1 MKRRR
6 GALRILVS
14 GASVSGP
21 VLAYWLT
28 RHGFCVTVV
37 ERAPALR
44 KTGGHAVD
52 LFRPA
57 MDISEKMGVLP
68 LVEERATGTNRMT
81 VYREGSRRPVRADLS
96 KIFSGTSERH
106 VEIMRDD
113 LSEIY
118 YDAARDDVEYVFGDS
133 ITAISPDGE
142 VRFENAAPRRFD
154 LVVGADG
161 LHSNVRRL
169 ALDDESRYNGFI
181 GAYFGVLTLPNI
193 SDLDRELL
201 IHVGVGRT
209 AGMYGA
215 PHLDD
220 ARALFLF
227 RSERE
232 LDYHHHDVPRQKALL
247 RGAFAGMHARVDC
260 WLDELDRTPALYFDS
275 ITQLRMDTWSQGRVT
290 LVGDAGYCPGPAV
303 GGSTSLA
310 VVGAYVLAGELA
322 QAGGDHKRAFPAY
335 ERVMTEHVRGSRAAG
350 LSAAKTLIPMS
361 RLGVWGL
368 AQGARLISALP
379 AGPSRALLRLTTQSA
394 RFYNSVTV
402 DDYLPSPAASGGPGG
417 LAGNPGDGLAVE

>member
-1 MKRRR
+1 M
-6 GALRILVS
+6 RILIS
-14 GASVSGP
+14 GASVAGP

-28 RHGFCVTVV
+28 RHGFSVTVV

-68 LVEERATGTNRMT
+68 RVEERATGADRMT
-81 VYREGSRRPVRADLS
+81 VHREGSRRPVRVDLS
-96 KIFSGTSERH
+96 KIFGAASDRH

-118 YDAARDDVEYVFGDS
+118 YDAGRDGVEYVFDDS

-169 ALDDESRYNGFI
+169 VFGEESAFSAFI
-181 GAYFGVLTLPNI
+181 GAYLGVLTLPNL
-193 SDLDRELL
+193 SGLDGELL
-201 IHVGVGRT
+201 LHVGVGRT

-215 PHLDD
+215 RHRGD

-232 LDYHHHDVPRQKALL
+232 LDCHHRDVPRQKELL
-247 RGAFAGMHARVDC
+247 RGAFAGMHPDVDR
-260 WLDELDRTPALYFDS
+260 WLDELDRTPAFYFDS
-275 ITQLRMDTWSQGRVT
+275 ITQLRLDTWSRGRT
-290 LVGDAGYCPGPAV
+290 ALVGDAGYCPGPAV
-303 GGSTSLA
+303 GGSTTLA

-322 QAGGDHKRAFPAY
+322 RAGGDHERAFPAY
-335 ERVMTEHVRGSRAAG
+335 ERAMAEHARGSRAAA
-350 LSAAKTLIPMS
+350 LSAAKTLIPTS

-379 AGPSRALLRLTTQSA
+379 AGPSRALLRLTTKSA
-394 RFYNSVTV
+394 RVFNSMAI
-402 DDYLPSPAASGGPGG
+402 DDYEPFPAASEDRA
-417 LAGNPGDGLAVE
+417 AG

>member
-1 MKRRR
+1 M
-6 GALRILVS
+6 RILIS
-14 GASVSGP
+14 GASVAGP

-28 RHGFCVTVV
+28 RHDFSVTVV
-37 ERAPALR
+37 ERAPTLR

-57 MDISEKMGVLP
+57 VDISEKMGALP
-68 LVEERATGTNRMT
+68 RIEERATGTTRMT
-81 VYREGSRRPVRADLS
+81 LQREGARRPVQVDLS
-96 KIFSGTSERH
+96 KIFSAASERH

-118 YDAARDDVEYVFGDS
+118 YDAARDDVEYIFGDS

-161 LHSNVRRL
+161 LHSNVRHL
-169 ALDDESRYNGFI
+169 VFGDESRFSTFI
-181 GAYFGVLTLPNI
+181 GAYLGVLTLPNT
-193 SDLDRELL
+193 SGLDGELL

-209 AGMYGA
+209 VGMYGA
-215 PHLDD
+215 RHLGD

-232 LDYHHHDVPRQKALL
+232 LDYGYRDVTRQKELL
-247 RGAFAGMHARVDC
+247 RDAFGDFHADVDH
-260 WLDELDRTPALYFDS
+260 WLDELDRTPTFYFDS
-275 ITQLRMDTWSQGRVT
+275 IAQLRMDTWSRGRVT

-322 QAGGDHKRAFPAY
+322 RAGGDNERAFPAY
-335 ERVMTEHVRGSRAAG
+335 ERAMAEHVRGSHAAA
-350 LSAAKTLIPMS
+350 LSAAKTLIPAS
-361 RLGVWGL
+361 RLGVSGL
-368 AQGARLISALP
+368 VQGARLLSALP
-379 AGPSRALLRLTTQSA
+379 AGPSRALLRLTTKSA
-394 RFYNSVTV
+394 RLYSSMTV
-402 DDYLPSPAASGGPGG
+402 DDYPPRPAASGRRVGLGNEPG
-417 LAGNPGDGLAVE
+417 VE

>member
-1 MKRRR
+1 M
-6 GALRILVS
+6 RILIS
-14 GASVSGP
+14 GASVAGP

-28 RHGFCVTVV
+28 RHGFSVTVV
-37 ERAPALR
+37 ERAPTLR

-68 LVEERATGTNRMT
+68 RIEELATGTSRMT
-81 VYREGSRRPVRADLS
+81 VCREGARRPVRVDLS
-96 KIFSGTSERH
+96 KIFSAASDRH
-106 VEIMRDD
+106 VEVMRDD

-118 YDAARDDVEYVFGDS
+118 YAAGRDDVEYIFGDS

-142 VRFENAAPRRFD
+142 VRFENSAPRHFD

-169 ALDDESRYNGFI
+169 VFGDESHFSNFI
-181 GAYFGVLTLPNI
+181 GAYLGVLSLPNTFG
-193 SDLDRELL
+193 LDGELL

-215 PHLDD
+215 RHLDE

-232 LDYHHHDVPRQKALL
+232 LEYAHRDVPRQKELL
-247 RGAFAGMHARVDC
+247 RDAFNGLHPDVDR
-260 WLDELDRTPALYFDS
+260 WLDELDRTPAFYFDS
-275 ITQLRMDTWSQGRVT
+275 ITQLRMDSWSRGRVT

-303 GGSTSLA
+303 GGSTTLA

-322 QAGGDHKRAFPAY
+322 RAGGDHERAFPAY
-335 ERVMTEHVRGSRAAG
+335 ERAMAEHVRGSREVA
-350 LSAAKTLIPMS
+350 LSAAKTLIPTS
-361 RLGVWGL
+361 RLGVQGL
-368 AQGARLISALP
+368 AYGARLISALP
-379 AGPSRALLRLTTQSA
+379 AGPSRALIRLTTKSA
-394 RFYNSVTV
+394 RLYNSMTL
-402 DDYLPSPAASGGPGG
+402 DDYPASSVVPGHST
-417 LAGNPGDGLAVE
+417 

>member
-1 MKRRR
+1 MRTR

-14 GASVSGP
+14 GAGVAGP

-28 RHGFCVTVV
+28 RHGFSATVV
-37 ERAPALR
+37 ERAPTLR
-44 KTGGHAVD
+44 RTGGHAVD

-57 MDISEKMGVLP
+57 MNISEKMGVLP
-68 LVEERATGTNRMT
+68 RIEERSTGTNRMT
-81 VYREGSRRPVRADLS
+81 VYPEGSRRAVRADLS
-96 KIFSGTSERH
+96 KVFSAASDRH

-118 YDAARDDVEYVFGDS
+118 YDAAREDVEYIFGDS

-142 VRFENAAPRRFD
+142 VWFENAAPRRFD

-169 ALDDESRYNGFI
+169 VFDEESRLNAFI
-181 GAYFGVLTLPNI
+181 GAYLGVLTLPNV
-193 SDLDRELL
+193 SDLDGELL

-215 PHLDD
+215 RHLGE

-232 LDYHHHDVPRQKALL
+232 LDYHHRDVPRQKELL
-247 RGAFAGMHARVDC
+247 RGAFSGMHVHVDR
-260 WLDELDRTPALYFDS
+260 WLVELDRTPAFYFDS

-322 QAGGDHKRAFPAY
+322 RAGGDHGRAFPAY
-335 ERVMTEHVRGSRAAG
+335 ERVMAEHVHGSRAVG
-350 LSAAKTLIPMS
+350 LSAAKTLIPTS

-379 AGPSRALLRLTTQSA
+379 VGPSRALVRLTTKSA
-394 RFYNSVTV
+394 RLHNSVTV
-402 DDYLPSPAASGGPGG
+402 DDYSPSPAG
-417 LAGNPGDGLAVE
+417 